1 MYLARV
7 LSERVKLRMVWDEME
22 KEKMEI
28 KFASNH
34 AKDIATVLA
43 DETFTKENNQ
53 QEIEKLN
60 NEFKVEIRT
69 VKRKMN
75 QIVAKKL
82 ENTISTTEVTEKVN
96 TASVNE
102 DNEKVFSANTKKEE
116 IGIQVSEPIV
126 PEPNTVSAKV
136 EEKKEVTVNTDKLLE
151 EAQNS
156 FDQKD
161 YDSALDKLKQVDN
174 LLGN

>member
-1 MYLARV
+1 
-7 LSERVKLRMVWDEME
+7 
-22 KEKMEI
+22 
-28 KFASNH
+28 
-34 AKDIATVLA
+34 
-43 DETFTKENNQ
+43 
-53 QEIEKLN
+53 
-60 NEFKVEIRT
+60 
-69 VKRKMN
+69 MN